1 MQLQQGQHE
10 RLRVEA
16 ALSSDHRK
24 WRSLR
29 DFSTLMR
36 RNDMARCAPTSRNRF
51 ATIGVGRKGSPW
63 QKKCEEQKPA
73 KRHFLAPSSNWP
85 RIEL

>member
-1 MQLQQGQHE
+1 MQLKQRQHE
-10 RLRVEA
+10 HLRVEA
-16 ALSSDHRK
+16 ALSSDDRK

-36 RNDMARCAPTSRNRF
+36 RNDMARRAPASRNRF
-51 ATIGVGRKGSPW
+51 AAIGVGRKGCPW
-63 QKKCEEQKPA
+63 QKNREEQKPA

-85 RIEL
+85 RIDL